1 MIDEQEALNRILYYA
16 LEFEW
21 RDYRAALR
29 QWEADLAELQLR
41 KPVPPKR
48 AVFTTEDWS

>member
-1 MIDEQEALNRILYYA
+1 MTDKQEALNRILYHA
-16 LEFEW
+16 LVLEW
-21 RDYRAALR
+21 RDYRAELL

-48 AVFTTEDWS
+48 AMFTTEDWT